1 MPAAQAPLPRSLDP
15 LPEES
20 LPGFLLRLTHRLD
33 LTPHQL
39 ARRVTL
45 IPPDDPHARV
55 SAAHLLMMQSAR
67 LHAFAEVTR
76 MTPADADALTLR
88 PYADRYPA
96 LARAL
101 VRPGSIPR
109 PRRLSQPWLLVN
121 HSRYCPACLAG
132 DGTPMQTRHD
142 GPWKR
147 QWRLAVVFACLD
159 HWTFL
164 RSECPRCRLPA
175 LSGRS
180 GGPLALLPAANAP
193 RLHPAQCRNWLDVC
207 GKRAVCGHRLD
218 GAEPAAAALTPELAD
233 LQNVLLDL
241 LDGDE
246 PAEVVS
252 QRFADLQV
260 SISLIQAGWPVAA
273 DLAPA
278 ATRAILEAHLAPQQQ
293 DGRSPGPAAESA
305 SSPPAGVWSAPPG
318 DAIATAGLLFA
329 AYHLLAQDSSGPRSA
344 LPQLL
349 RSLPTR
355 DDLRW
360 GRTWPMLAHEA
371 SPSLRRQIDQVY
383 RHRLSAEWIRQG
395 APTLPASKANTTQK
409 LFAPSHTL
417 TDFGI
422 APEHIPQS
430 LPSSWLLAATL
441 EDSEQALTSRRRL
454 RRILPVHLVQAISDM
469 NFLEAAAF
477 LGIPT
482 SWTTQGRLR
491 VKPLNPYQDLK
502 DRDLPATL
510 KRLAEHVISQE
521 SIDYRARRM
530 QFSRW
535 SIDDRT
541 WDELCRL
548 HRRGRGPKPTERTRE
563 SASAFVWSYVTGSE
577 FALAPVFQP
586 PMRPHDRSH
595 TDDLPHLTLLRRWES
610 HEPPIPSASLCRTLE
625 DHARHL
631 IATVSHT
638 P

>member
-1 MPAAQAPLPRSLDP
+1 M
-15 LPEES
+15 
-20 LPGFLLRLTHRLD
+20 
-33 LTPHQL
+33 

-45 IPPDDPHARV
+45 IPPHDPHARV

-67 LHAFAEVTR
+67 LHTFADVTR

-109 PRRLSQPWLLVN
+109 PRRLSQPWLLVD

-132 DGTPMQTRHD
+132 DGTPIQNRHG

-164 RSECPRCRLPA
+164 RSGCPRCRLPA

-193 RLHPAQCRNWLDVC
+193 RLHPAQCRNWLGGS
-207 GKRAVCGHRLD
+207 GKREVCGHRLD

-233 LQNVLLDL
+233 LQTVLLGL

-260 SISLIQAGWPVAA
+260 AISLIQAGWPVAA

-278 ATRAILEAHLAPQQQ
+278 ATRAILDAHLAPQQQ
-293 DGRSPGPAAESA
+293 DCHSPGPAAESA
-305 SSPPAGVWSAPPG
+305 GSPPAGVWSAPPG

-329 AYHLLAQDSSGPRSA
+329 AYHLLAEDSSGPRSP

-349 RSLPTR
+349 QNLPTR

-371 SPSLRRQIDQVY
+371 SPSLRRRIDQVY
-383 RHRLSAEWIRQG
+383 RHRLPAEWIRQG
-395 APTLPASKANTTQK
+395 APTLPVSKANTTQK
-409 LFAPSHTL
+409 LFAPTHTL

-430 LPSSWLLAATL
+430 LPGSWLLAAAL
-441 EDSEQALTSRRRL
+441 EDFEQALTSRRRL
-454 RRILPVHLVQAISDM
+454 RRILPVHRVQAISDM

-482 SWTTQGRLR
+482 SWTTRGRLR
-491 VKPLNPYQDLK
+491 VKPLSPYQDLK

-510 KRLAEHVISQE
+510 KRLAEHVSGQE

-563 SASAFVWSYVTGSE
+563 CASAFVWSYVTGSE

-586 PMRPHDRSH
+586 PMRPHDRTR

-610 HEPPIPSASLCRTLE
+610 QEQPIPSADLCRALE
-625 DHARHL
+625 DHARRL
-631 IATVSHT
+631 IATVTHT

>member
-1 MPAAQAPLPRSLDP
+1 MAARAPLPRSLEP
-15 LPEES
+15 LADES
-20 LPGFLLRLTHRLD
+20 LPGFLLRLAHRLD
-33 LTPHQL
+33 LAPQQL
-39 ARRVTL
+39 ARRVQL
-45 IPPDDPHARV
+45 ITPEDPHARV
-55 SAAHLLMMQSAR
+55 SAANLLTMPSDR
-67 LHAFAEVTR
+67 LHAFADSVR
-76 MTPADADALTLR
+76 MTPADADALTLSS
-88 PYADRYPA
+88 YADRYPA
-96 LARAL
+96 LAQAL
-101 VRPGSIPR
+101 ARPGSIPR
-109 PRRLSQPWLLVN
+109 PRKLAQPWLLMN

-132 DGTPMQTRHD
+132 DGTSIQTRHG

-164 RSECPRCRLPA
+164 RSECTRCRLPA

-180 GGPLALLPAANAP
+180 GSPLALLPAANAP
-193 RLHPAQCRNWLDVC
+193 RLHPAQCRNWLGGS
-207 GKRAVCGHRLD
+207 GKRELCGHRLD
-218 GAEPAAAALTPELAD
+218 GAEPAAAALTPELAN
-233 LQNVLLDL
+233 LQTVLLDL
-241 LDGDE
+241 LDGDG
-246 PAEVVS
+246 PAELAS

-260 SISLIQAGWPVAA
+260 AISLIQAGWPVAA
-273 DLAPA
+273 ELAPTE
-278 ATRAILEAHLAPQQQ
+278 TRAILEAHLAPQQPN
-293 DGRSPGPAAESA
+293 GHGPGPAAESA
-305 SSPPAGVWSAPPG
+305 GSPLAAAWSAPPG
-318 DAIATAGLLFA
+318 DTIATAGLLFA

-349 RSLPTR
+349 RNLPTR

-371 SPSLRRQIDQVY
+371 SPTLRRRIDQVY
-383 RHRLSAEWIRQG
+383 RHRLPAEWIRQG
-395 APTLPASKANTTQK
+395 APTLRASKANTTQK
-409 LFAPSHTL
+409 LFAPTHTL

-422 APEHIPQS
+422 TPERIPQS

-441 EDSEQALTSRRRL
+441 EDTEQALTSRRRL
-454 RRILPVHLVQAISDM
+454 RRVLPVHLVQAISDM

-482 SWTTQGRLR
+482 SWTTRGPLR
-491 VKPLNPYQDLK
+491 VKPLTPHQDLK

-510 KRLAEHVISQE
+510 KRLAQHVISQE
-521 SIDYRARRM
+521 NIDYRARRM

-563 SASAFVWSYVTGSE
+563 CASAFVWSYVTGSE

-586 PMRPHDRSH
+586 PMRPHDRSK
-595 TDDLPHLTLLRRWES
+595 TSDLPHLTLLRRWES
-610 HEPPIPSASLCRTLE
+610 QEQPIPSVSLCRALE
-625 DHARHL
+625 DHARQL

>member
-1 MPAAQAPLPRSLDP
+1 MPAAQAPLPRSLEP

-39 ARRVTL
+39 ARRVML
-45 IPPDDPHARV
+45 IPPDDPHTRV

-67 LHAFAEVTR
+67 LHAFADVTR
-76 MTPADADALTLR
+76 MTSADADALTLR

-132 DGTPMQTRHD
+132 DGSPIQNRHG

-193 RLHPAQCRNWLDVC
+193 RLHPAQCRNWLDGS
-207 GKRAVCGHRLD
+207 GKREVCGHRLD
-218 GAEPAAAALTPELAD
+218 GAEPAPAALTPELAD
-233 LQNVLLDL
+233 LQTVLLDL

-260 SISLIQAGWPVAA
+260 AISLIQAGWPVAA
-273 DLAPA
+273 ELAPA

-293 DGRSPGPAAESA
+293 DGHSPGPAAESA

-349 RSLPTR
+349 RNLPTR

-371 SPSLRRQIDQVY
+371 SPSLRRRIDQVY
-383 RHRLSAEWIRQG
+383 RHRLSADWIRQG
-395 APTLPASKANTTQK
+395 APTLRASKANTTQK
-409 LFAPSHTL
+409 LFAPTHTL

-441 EDSEQALTSRRRL
+441 EDSEQARTSRRRL

-482 SWTTQGRLR
+482 SWTTRGRLR

-502 DRDLPATL
+502 DRDLPATR
-510 KRLAEHVISQE
+510 KRPAEHVSGEE

-563 SASAFVWSYVTGSE
+563 CASAFVWSYVTGSE
-577 FALAPVFQP
+577 FTLAPVFQP
-586 PMRPHDRSH
+586 PMRPDDRTR

-610 HEPPIPSASLCRTLE
+610 QEQPISSAGLCRALE
-625 DHARHL
+625 DHARQL
-631 IATVSHT
+631 ITTVTHT

>member
-1 MPAAQAPLPRSLDP
+1 MPAAQAPLPRSLEP
-15 LPEES
+15 LPDES

-39 ARRVTL
+39 ARRVML
-45 IPPDDPHARV
+45 IPPDDPHARA
-55 SAAHLLMMQSAR
+55 SAALLLMMQSDR

-76 MTPADADALTLR
+76 MTTADADALTLR

-109 PRRLSQPWLLVN
+109 PRRLSQPWLLMN

-132 DGTPMQTRHD
+132 DGTPIQASHG

-147 QWRLAVVFACLD
+147 QWRLAVTFACPV

-164 RSECPRCRLPA
+164 RSECPRCRQPA

-180 GGPLALLPAANAP
+180 GSPLTLLPAANAP
-193 RLHPAQCRNWLDVC
+193 RLHPAQCRNWLGSN
-207 GKRAVCGHRLD
+207 GKREVCGHRLD
-218 GAEPAAAALTPELAD
+218 GAEPAAEALTPELAD
-233 LQNVLLDL
+233 LQTVLLDL

-246 PAEVVS
+246 PAELAS

-260 SISLIQAGWPVAA
+260 AISLIQAGWPVAA
-273 DLAPA
+273 ELAPA
-278 ATRAILEAHLAPQQQ
+278 ATRAILEAHLAPQQE
-293 DGRSPGPAAESA
+293 GHGPGPATESA
-305 SSPPAGVWSAPPG
+305 SSPPAAAWSAPPG
-318 DAIATAGLLFA
+318 DSIATAGLLFA

-349 RSLPTR
+349 RNLPTR

-371 SPSLRRQIDQVY
+371 SPSLRRRIDQVY
-383 RHRLSAEWIRQG
+383 RHRLSADWIRQG
-395 APTLPASKANTTQK
+395 APTLRASKANTTQK
-409 LFAPSHTL
+409 VFAPTNTL
-417 TDFGI
+417 TDLGI
-422 APEHIPQS
+422 APEYIPQC
-430 LPSSWLLAATL
+430 LPGSWLLAATL
-441 EDSEQALTSRRRL
+441 EESERVLSSYRL
-454 RRILPVHLVQAISDM
+454 RRVMPVHLVQAISDM

-482 SWTTQGRLR
+482 SWTTESRLR
-491 VKPLNPYQDLK
+491 IKPLDPHRDLK
-502 DRDLPATL
+502 KRDLPATL
-510 KRLAEHVISQE
+510 RLLAQHVLGQE
-521 SIDYRARRM
+521 KVDYRARRM

-541 WDELCRL
+541 WNELCR
-548 HRRGRGPKPTERTRE
+548 HRPPGRGRKPNQYTRE
-563 SASAFVWSYVTGSE
+563 CASAFVWSNITGSE

-586 PMRPHDRSH
+586 PIRPHDRTLSL
-595 TDDLPHLTLLRRWES
+595 DMPHLAKLRRWES
-610 HEPPIPSASLCRTLE
+610 QEPPVPASWLCTALE
-625 DHARHL
+625 EHARQVT
-631 IATVSHT
+631 ATISHT

>member
-67 LHAFAEVTR
+67 LHAFADVTR
-76 MTPADADALTLR
+76 MTPADADGLTLR
-88 PYADRYPA
+88 SYADRYPA

-109 PRRLSQPWLLVN
+109 PCRLSQPWLLVD

-132 DGTPMQTRHD
+132 DGSPIQNRHG

-193 RLHPAQCRNWLDVC
+193 RLHPAQCRNWLGGS
-207 GKRAVCGHRLD
+207 GKREVCGHRLD

-233 LQNVLLDL
+233 LQTVLLDL

-293 DGRSPGPAAESA
+293 DGHSSGPAAESA
-305 SSPPAGVWSAPPG
+305 GSPPAGVWSAPPG

-371 SPSLRRQIDQVY
+371 SPSFRRRIDQIY
-383 RHRLSAEWIRQG
+383 RHRLSADWIRQG
-395 APTLPASKANTTQK
+395 APTLRASKANTTQK
-409 LFAPSHTL
+409 LFAPTHTL

-491 VKPLNPYQDLK
+491 VRPLNPYQDLK
-502 DRDLPATL
+502 DRELPATL
-510 KRLAEHVISQE
+510 ERLAEHVISQE
-521 SIDYRARRM
+521 CIDYRARRT

-541 WDELCRL
+541 WNELCR
-548 HRRGRGPKPTERTRE
+548 HRPPGRGRKPNDHTRE
-563 SASAFVWSYVTGSE
+563 CASAFVWSYVTGSE

-586 PMRPHDRSH
+586 PMRPHDRTLS
-595 TDDLPHLTLLRRWES
+595 LNMPHLTLLRRWES
-610 HEPPIPSASLCRTLE
+610 QDPPVPASWLCTALAE
-625 DHARHL
+625 HARQVV
-631 IATVSHT
+631 ATISHA

>member
-1 MPAAQAPLPRSLDP
+1 MPAAQAPLPRSLEP

-45 IPPDDPHARV
+45 IPPDDPHAKV

-67 LHAFAEVTR
+67 LRAFAEVTR

-101 VRPGSIPR
+101 VRPGKIPR
-109 PRRLSQPWLLVN
+109 PRRLSQPWLLMN

-132 DGTPMQTRHD
+132 DGTPIQTRHG

-180 GGPLALLPAANAP
+180 GSPLALLPAANAP
-193 RLHPAQCRNWLDVC
+193 RLHPAQCRNWAGGS
-207 GKRAVCGHRLD
+207 GKREVCGHRLD

-233 LQNVLLDL
+233 LQTVLLDL

-246 PAEVVS
+246 PAELAS

-260 SISLIQAGWPVAA
+260 AISLIQAGWPVAA
-273 DLAPA
+273 ELAPA
-278 ATRAILEAHLAPQQQ
+278 ETRAILEAHLAPQQQ
-293 DGRSPGPAAESA
+293 DGHSPDPAAESA
-305 SSPPAGVWSAPPG
+305 GSPPAAAWSTPPG
-318 DAIATAGLLFA
+318 DTIATAGLLFA

-349 RSLPTR
+349 RNLPTR

-371 SPSLRRQIDQVY
+371 SPSLRRRIDRVY

-395 APTLPASKANTTQK
+395 APTLRASKANTTQK
-409 LFAPSHTL
+409 LFAPTHTL

-422 APEHIPQS
+422 APERIPQS

-454 RRILPVHLVQAISDM
+454 RRVLPVHLVQAISDM
-469 NFLEAAAF
+469 NFLESAAF

-482 SWTTQGRLR
+482 SWTTRGRLR
-491 VKPLNPYQDLK
+491 VKPLTPYQDLK

-510 KRLAEHVISQE
+510 RRLAEHVISQG

-563 SASAFVWSYVTGSE
+563 CASAFVWSYVTGSE

-586 PMRPHDRSH
+586 PMRPHDRSQ

-610 HEPPIPSASLCRTLE
+610 QEQPIPSASLCRALE
-625 DHARHL
+625 DHARQL